1 MRRLSLI
8 ALCLLASL
16 PLRAQITYDPEQ
28 VLYQIQYL
36 DVDDSVRYAA
46 LFPGNAGDP
55 VVVAELGQGASQG
68 ELSYSYVVTNRQS
81 AAASLRY
88 FYVSTEAVTD
98 SGEAPTSGA
107 WEKGRTPEGL
117 FAWDQI
123 GDRFL
128 QYSAGFDR
136 VGIFVLIQ
144 RDPGHS

>member
-55 VVVAELGQGASQG
+55 VSVAEVGQGASQG
-68 ELSYSYVVTNRQS
+68 E
-81 AAASLRY
+81 
-88 FYVSTEAVTD
+88 AV
-98 SGEAPTSGA
+98 
-107 WEKGRTPEGL
+107 
-117 FAWDQI
+117 
-123 GDRFL
+123 
-128 QYSAGFDR
+128 
-136 VGIFVLIQ
+136 IFIY
-144 RDPGHS
+144 GH